1 VRGTGRSKRRALA
14 LALAIWLTAGS
25 AAAHGP
31 TVKIAGG
38 VATPATL
45 TVRRGTIVHFHAEN
59 ALPGLVVPYPTEE
72 VRSPAL
78 AAGEGWHH
86 LFPVAGIFDCR
97 VAGDDDVLVR
107 VVVE

>member
-1 VRGTGRSKRRALA
+1 MRGPGRSKRRAVA
-14 LALAIWLTAGS
+14 LAVAVWLAAGS
-25 AAAHGP
+25 ASAHGP
-31 TVKIAGG
+31 TVAIAGG
-38 VATPATL
+38 VATPASL
-45 TVRRGTIVHFHAEN
+45 TVRRGTIVHFHAED

-86 LFPVAGIFDCR
+86 LFSLAGTFDCR
-97 VAGDDDVLVR
+97 VAGDEALLVR